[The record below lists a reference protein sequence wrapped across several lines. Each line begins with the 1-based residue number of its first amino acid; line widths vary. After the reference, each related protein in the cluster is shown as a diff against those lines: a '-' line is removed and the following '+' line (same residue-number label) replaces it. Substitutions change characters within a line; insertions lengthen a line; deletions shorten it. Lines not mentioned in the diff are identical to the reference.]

1 MRFLPSPRETLRKL
15 IVIAV
20 LVQVSRYPI
29 RPLDP
34 IRIIMPP
41 ASLIPDRQLTFSPE
55 LAKTIGLEEAVL
67 LQALGNHLNGANDW
81 APLSLTTV
89 QKTLSFWSLDH
100 IATLIAKL
108 VALGIIHQQPSQDPN
123 IVLLSAAANNAAD
136 VQGSTASNALTTF
149 YGHADWQP
157 SDDLIELLVLN
168 HGIPQSFI
176 NSAQASFVLSNSSEA
191 ETQFRQHILTRWR
204 DTQRQEAKQT
214 KAHAFEI
221 STPAPF
227 DRDWTPSQDAVE
239 ILAQAD
245 IDIVFAESVRAEF
258 ILYWSERGGPPKE
271 VNSRFVEHV
280 RRRWL
285 KHTSQMHHSTE
296 PTRIPRN
303 WEPDTSVYETLRL
316 AGIEQADAQA
326 LLPEFVMYWVDSN
339 EVHTSWNSK
348 FLQHVKRQCRS
359 AGYGEQHGGET
370 GRGGAGGSHRS
381 KDRSLSDDLTDT
393 SWAN

>member
-1 MRFLPSPRETLRKL
+1 M
-15 IVIAV
+15 VIAV
-20 LVQVSRYPI
+20 LGQVSRYPI
-29 RPLDP
+29 RPPDP
-34 IRIIMPP
+34 LRIKMPP

-55 LAKTIGLEEAVL
+55 LAETIGLEEAIL
-67 LQALGNHLNGANDW
+67 LQALGNHLNGAEDW
-81 APLSLTTV
+81 TPLSLTTV
-89 QKTLSFWSLDH
+89 QKALSFWSLDH
-100 IATLIAKL
+100 IATLVAKL
-108 VALGIIHQQPSQDPN
+108 VALGIIHQQTSQDPN
-123 IVLLSAAANNAAD
+123 VVLLSATPDIAGEP
-136 VQGSTASNALTTF
+136 QGSFHASAATPS
-149 YGHADWQP
+149 YGHPDWQP
-157 SDDLIELLVLN
+157 SDHLIELLVLN
-168 HGIPQSFI
+168 HGIPRTFIESAKASFI
-176 NSAQASFVLSNSSEA
+176 FTNGSEA
-191 ETQFRQHILTRWR
+191 ETQFRQHILARWR
-204 DTQRQEAKQT
+204 DTQRQEAKQPS
-214 KAHAFEI
+214 AHAFEV
-221 STPAPF
+221 SAPAPF
-227 DRDWTPSQDAVE
+227 GRDWTPSQDALD
-239 ILAQAD
+239 ILAQAG
-245 IDIVFAESVRAEF
+245 IDIIFAESVRAEF
-258 ILYWSERGGPPKE
+258 ILYWGERGGPPKE

-316 AGIEQADAQA
+316 AGIEQSDARA

-348 FLQHVKRQCRS
+348 FLQHVKRQYRG

>member
-1 MRFLPSPRETLRKL
+1 MST
-15 IVIAV
+15 
-20 LVQVSRYPI
+20 
-29 RPLDP
+29 
-34 IRIIMPP
+34 

-55 LAKTIGLEEAVL
+55 LAETIGLEEAVV
-67 LQALGNHLNGANDW
+67 LQALGSHLNSAEAW
-81 APLSLTTV
+81 TPLSLATL
-89 QKTLSFWSLDH
+89 QKTLSFWSVDH

-108 VALGIIHQQPSQDPN
+108 VALGIIYQQPSRDPN
-123 IVLLSAAANNAAD
+123 VVLLSTAAFMAGDA
-136 VQGSTASNALTTF
+136 QGSAAISAPTTSHG
-149 YGHADWQP
+149 YPDWQP
-157 SDDLIELLVLN
+157 SDDLIELLALN
-168 HGIPQSFI
+168 HGIPRTFI
-176 NSAQASFVLSNSSEA
+176 DHAQASFMLFNGSEA

-204 DTQRQEAKQT
+204 DTQRQETKQPS
-214 KAHAFEI
+214 AHAFEI

-227 DRDWTPSQDAVE
+227 GRDWTPSQDALD

-245 IDIVFAESVRAEF
+245 IDLLFAESVRAEF

-285 KHTSQMHHSTE
+285 KHTSQLHHSTE
-296 PTRIPRN
+296 PTRISRN

-316 AGIEQADAQA
+316 AGIEQADAYA

-348 FLQHVKRQCRS
+348 FLQHVKRQCRG

-370 GRGGAGGSHRS
+370 GRGSAGGGHRS

>member
-1 MRFLPSPRETLRKL
+1 M
-15 IVIAV
+15 I
-20 LVQVSRYPI
+20 
-29 RPLDP
+29 
-34 IRIIMPP
+34 
-41 ASLIPDRQLTFSPE
+41 
-55 LAKTIGLEEAVL
+55 
-67 LQALGNHLNGANDW
+67 
-81 APLSLTTV
+81 
-89 QKTLSFWSLDH
+89 
-100 IATLIAKL
+100 
-108 VALGIIHQQPSQDPN
+108 
-123 IVLLSAAANNAAD
+123 
-136 VQGSTASNALTTF
+136 
-149 YGHADWQP
+149 
-157 SDDLIELLVLN
+157 N
-168 HGIPQSFI
+168 HGIPRPFI
-176 NSAQASFVLSNSSEA
+176 ERALASFMLYNGSEP
-191 ETQFRQHILTRWR
+191 ETQFRQHILNRWR
-204 DTQRQEAKQT
+204 DTQQRTAKQSS
-214 KAHAFEI
+214 AHAFEI
-221 STPAPF
+221 ATPAPF
-227 DRDWTPSQDAVE
+227 DRDWIPSQDALD

-245 IDIVFAESVRAEF
+245 IDIIFAESVRAEF

-348 FLQHVKRQCRS
+348 FLQHVKRQCRG

-370 GRGGAGGSHRS
+370 GRSGAGGGHRS

-393 SWAN
+393 SWATDPTEPPDSQLIEAINQVFALFRLNYHNQYYAAWSDAEQVKQVKRLWLEALDAYPTAVILRAAQHAIEQRLSAHAESYDRGVPALPE

>member
-1 MRFLPSPRETLRKL
+1 MPSG
-15 IVIAV
+15 
-20 LVQVSRYPI
+20 
-29 RPLDP
+29 
-34 IRIIMPP
+34 
-41 ASLIPDRQLTFSPE
+41 SLFPDRQLTFSPE
-55 LAKTIGLEEAVL
+55 LAETIGLEEAVL
-67 LQALGNHLNGANDW
+67 LQALGSHLHGAEDW
-81 APLSLTTV
+81 TPLSFTTL
-89 QKTLSFWSLDH
+89 QNTLSFWSLDH

-108 VALGIIHQQPSQDPN
+108 VALGIIQQQPSRDPN
-123 IVLLSAAANNAAD
+123 VVLLTAAADILGDA
-136 VQGSTASNALTTF
+136 QGSRANSSPTPSQGNP
-149 YGHADWQP
+149 GWRP

-168 HGIPQSFI
+168 HGIPRTFI
-176 NSAQASFVLSNSSEA
+176 ERAQASFMLSNGSEA
-191 ETQFRQHILTRWR
+191 ETQFRQHILSRWR
-204 DTQRQEAKQT
+204 DTQRQEAKQSS
-214 KAHAFEI
+214 AHAFEI

-227 DRDWTPSQDAVE
+227 DRDWTPSQDALD

-245 IDIVFAESVRAEF
+245 IDIIFAESVRAEF

-285 KHTSQMHHSTE
+285 KHTSQMHHSNE

-370 GRGGAGGSHRS
+370 GRGGAGGGHRS

>member
-1 MRFLPSPRETLRKL
+1 MPS
-15 IVIAV
+15 
-20 LVQVSRYPI
+20 
-29 RPLDP
+29 
-34 IRIIMPP
+34 

-55 LAKTIGLEEAVL
+55 LAETIGLEEAVL
-67 LQALGNHLNGANDW
+67 LQALGSHLHGAEDW
-81 APLSLTTV
+81 TPLPLTTL
-89 QKTLSFWSLDH
+89 QNTLSFWSLDH
-100 IATLIAKL
+100 IATLIEKL
-108 VALGIIHQQPSQDPN
+108 VALGIIHQQASQDRN
-123 IVLLSAAANNAAD
+123 VVLLSAAADIAAD
-136 VQGSTASNALTTF
+136 ARGSGAISSATPSQGHLAQGQLRQ
-149 YGHADWQP
+149 GHPAQGHPDWQP

-168 HGIPQSFI
+168 HGIPRSFI
-176 NSAQASFVLSNSSEA
+176 DRAQSSFLLSNGSEA

-204 DTQRQEAKQT
+204 DTQRREAKQSS
-214 KAHAFEI
+214 AHAFEI

-227 DRDWTPSQDAVE
+227 DRDWTPSQDALD

-245 IDIVFAESVRAEF
+245 IDITFAESVRAEF

-370 GRGGAGGSHRS
+370 GRGGAGGGHRS

>member
-1 MRFLPSPRETLRKL
+1 
-15 IVIAV
+15 
-20 LVQVSRYPI
+20 
-29 RPLDP
+29 
-34 IRIIMPP
+34 MPP

-55 LAKTIGLEEAVL
+55 LAETIGLEEAVL
-67 LQALGNHLNGANDW
+67 LQALGSHLNGADDW

-89 QKTLSFWSLDH
+89 QKTLSFWSPDH
-100 IATLIAKL
+100 IATLIEKL

-123 IVLLSAAANNAAD
+123 VVLLSAAADIAGNAHR
-136 VQGSTASNALTTF
+136 LTHSSAATPS
-149 YGHADWQP
+149 YGRTDWQA
-157 SDDLIELLVLN
+157 SDALIELLVLN
-168 HGIPQSFI
+168 HGIPRTFI
-176 NSAQASFVLSNSSEA
+176 DNAQASFILSNHSEA

-204 DTQRQEAKQT
+204 DSQRQQAKQP

-221 STPAPF
+221 RTPAPF
-227 DRDWTPSQDAVE
+227 DRDWTPSQDAIE

-245 IDIVFAESVRAEF
+245 IDVGFAESVRAEF

-316 AGIEQADAQA
+316 AGIEQADAQT

-370 GRGGAGGSHRS
+370 GRSGAGGSHRS

>member
-1 MRFLPSPRETLRKL
+1 M
-15 IVIAV
+15 VIAV
-20 LVQVSRYPI
+20 LGQVSRYPI

-34 IRIIMPP
+34 LRIKMPP

-55 LAKTIGLEEAVL
+55 LAETIGLEEAIL
-67 LQALGNHLNGANDW
+67 LQALGNHLNGAEDW
-81 APLSLTTV
+81 TPLSLTTV
-89 QKTLSFWSLDH
+89 QKALSFWSLDH
-100 IATLIAKL
+100 IATLVAKL
-108 VALGIIHQQPSQDPN
+108 VALGIIHQQTSQDPYV
-123 IVLLSAAANNAAD
+123 VLLSAAPEVAGD
-136 VQGSTASNALTTF
+136 PQGSFHASVATPS
-149 YGHADWQP
+149 YGHSDWQP

-168 HGIPQSFI
+168 HAIPRTFIESAQGSFI
-176 NSAQASFVLSNSSEA
+176 FANGSEA
-191 ETQFRQHILTRWR
+191 ETQFRQHILARWR
-204 DTQRQEAKQT
+204 DTQRQEAKQPS
-214 KAHAFEI
+214 AHAFEV
-221 STPAPF
+221 SAPAPF
-227 DRDWTPSQDAVE
+227 DRDWTPSQDALD

-245 IDIVFAESVRAEF
+245 IDIIFAESVRAEF
-258 ILYWSERGGPPKE
+258 ILYWGERGGPPKE

-316 AGIEQADAQA
+316 AGIEQTDARA

-370 GRGGAGGSHRS
+370 GRGGAGGGHRT
-381 KDRSLSDDLTDT
+381 KDRSLNDDLTDT

>member
-1 MRFLPSPRETLRKL
+1 
-15 IVIAV
+15 
-20 LVQVSRYPI
+20 
-29 RPLDP
+29 
-34 IRIIMPP
+34 MPP

-55 LAKTIGLEEAVL
+55 LAETIGLEEAIL
-67 LQALGNHLNGANDW
+67 LQALGGHLNDAEDW
-81 APLSLTTV
+81 TPLSLTTM
-89 QKTLSFWSLDH
+89 QKALSFWSLDH
-100 IATLIAKL
+100 IAALIAKL
-108 VALGIIHQQPSQDPN
+108 VALGIIHQQTSQDPN
-123 IVLLSAAANNAAD
+123 VVLLSAAPDIAGEP
-136 VQGSTASNALTTF
+136 QGSFNASSAIPS
-149 YGHADWQP
+149 YEHPDWQP
-157 SDDLIELLVLN
+157 SDDLIELLVMN
-168 HGIPQSFI
+168 HGIPRTFI
-176 NSAQASFVLSNSSEA
+176 ESAQASFTFSNGGEA
-191 ETQFRQHILTRWR
+191 ETQFRQHILARWR
-204 DTQRQEAKQT
+204 DTQRQEAKQPS
-214 KAHAFEI
+214 AHAFEI

-227 DRDWTPSQDAVE
+227 DRDWTPSQDALD

-245 IDIVFAESVRAEF
+245 IDIIFAESVRAEF
-258 ILYWSERGGPPKE
+258 ILYWGERGGPPKE

-316 AGIEQADAQA
+316 AGIEQADARA

-370 GRGGAGGSHRS
+370 GRGGAGGGHRS

>member
-1 MRFLPSPRETLRKL
+1 M
-15 IVIAV
+15 
-20 LVQVSRYPI
+20 
-29 RPLDP
+29 
-34 IRIIMPP
+34 
-41 ASLIPDRQLTFSPE
+41 
-55 LAKTIGLEEAVL
+55 
-67 LQALGNHLNGANDW
+67 
-81 APLSLTTV
+81 
-89 QKTLSFWSLDH
+89 
-100 IATLIAKL
+100 
-108 VALGIIHQQPSQDPN
+108 
-123 IVLLSAAANNAAD
+123 
-136 VQGSTASNALTTF
+136 
-149 YGHADWQP
+149 
-157 SDDLIELLVLN
+157 LN
-168 HGIPQSFI
+168 HGIPRSFI
-176 NSAQASFVLSNSSEA
+176 ERAQASFMLSKGSDA
-191 ETQFRQHILTRWR
+191 ETQFRQHMLTRWR
-204 DTQRQEAKQT
+204 DTQRQEAKQPA
-214 KAHAFEI
+214 AHAFEI
-221 STPAPF
+221 TTPAPF
-227 DRDWTPSQDAVE
+227 DRDWTPSQDALD

-245 IDIVFAESVRAEF
+245 IDIIFAESVRAEF

-348 FLQHVKRQCRS
+348 FLQHVKRQCRG

-370 GRGGAGGSHRS
+370 GRGGAGGGHRS

>member
-1 MRFLPSPRETLRKL
+1 MPS
-15 IVIAV
+15 
-20 LVQVSRYPI
+20 
-29 RPLDP
+29 
-34 IRIIMPP
+34 

-55 LAKTIGLEEAVL
+55 LAETIGLEEAVL
-67 LQALGNHLNGANDW
+67 LQALASHLSGADDW
-81 APLSLTTV
+81 VPLSMKAL
-89 QKTLSFWSLDH
+89 QAALPFWSPDH
-100 IATLIAKL
+100 IATLITKL
-108 VALGIIHQQPSQDPN
+108 VALGIINQKTSQDPEV
-123 IVLLSAAANNAAD
+123 ILLSAVGNIVGSA
-136 VQGSTASNALTTF
+136 QGETRLSTAPAPLEDD
-149 YGHADWQP
+149 GWQP
-157 SDDLIELLVLN
+157 SDALLELLVLN
-168 HGIPQSFI
+168 HGIPRSFI
-176 NSAQASFVLSNSSEA
+176 DAAAHAFFPSQGSEA
-191 ETQFRQHILTRWR
+191 DTQFRQHILTRWR
-204 DTQRQEAKQT
+204 DSQAQQAKHPA
-214 KAHAFEI
+214 AHAFEI
-221 STPAPF
+221 TSPPAF
-227 DRDWTPSQDAVE
+227 GRDWTPSHDALD
-239 ILAQAD
+239 ILAQAG

-258 ILYWSERGGPPKE
+258 ILYWSERGGPPRE

-303 WEPDTSVYETLRL
+303 WQPDTSVYETLRL
-316 AGIEQADAQA
+316 AGIKETDARA

-370 GRGGAGGSHRS
+370 GRGGAGSGHRS

>member
-1 MRFLPSPRETLRKL
+1 
-15 IVIAV
+15 
-20 LVQVSRYPI
+20 
-29 RPLDP
+29 
-34 IRIIMPP
+34 MPP

-55 LAKTIGLEEAVL
+55 LAETIGLEEAVL
-67 LQALGNHLNGANDW
+67 LQALGSHLDGAEDW
-81 APLSLTTV
+81 TPLSLTTL

-123 IVLLSAAANNAAD
+123 IVLLSAAADIAAD
-136 VQGSTASNALTTF
+136 VQRSTASNAPTTS
-149 YGHADWQP
+149 YGHPDWQP

-176 NSAQASFVLSNSSEA
+176 NSAQASFMLSNSSEA

-204 DTQRQEAKQT
+204 DTQKEEAKQT

-221 STPAPF
+221 STPASF
-227 DRDWTPSQDAVE
+227 DRDWTPSQDALE

-381 KDRSLSDDLTDT
+381 KDRSLSEDLTDT

>member
-1 MRFLPSPRETLRKL
+1 MPS
-15 IVIAV
+15 
-20 LVQVSRYPI
+20 
-29 RPLDP
+29 
-34 IRIIMPP
+34 

-55 LAKTIGLEEAVL
+55 LAETIGLEEAVL
-67 LQALGNHLNGANDW
+67 LQVLGSHLNGAEDW
-81 APLSLTTV
+81 TPLSLTAL
-89 QKTLSFWSLDH
+89 QSTLSFWSLDH
-100 IATLIAKL
+100 IAALIPKL
-108 VALGIIHQQPSQDPN
+108 VALGIIYQQPSQEPN
-123 IVLLSAAANNAAD
+123 VVVL
-136 VQGSTASNALTTF
+136 STAPDVAKNVRSSTATNTPTTS
-149 YGHADWQP
+149 YGHSDWQP
-157 SDDLIELLVLN
+157 SNDLIELVVIN
-168 HGIPQSFI
+168 HGIPRPFIERALGSFM
-176 NSAQASFVLSNSSEA
+176 LSNGSEP

-204 DTQRQEAKQT
+204 DTQRREAKQSS
-214 KAHAFEI
+214 AHAFEI
-221 STPAPF
+221 TTPAPF
-227 DRDWTPSQDAVE
+227 DRDWIPSQDALD

-245 IDIVFAESVRAEF
+245 IDIIFAESVRAEF

-285 KHTSQMHHSTE
+285 KHTSQLHHSTE

-326 LLPEFVMYWVDSN
+326 LLPEFVMFWVDSN

-348 FLQHVKRQCRS
+348 FLQHVKRQCRG
-359 AGYGEQHGGET
+359 ARYGEKHGGET
-370 GRGGAGGSHRS
+370 GRGGAGGGHRS

>member
-1 MRFLPSPRETLRKL
+1 
-15 IVIAV
+15 
-20 LVQVSRYPI
+20 
-29 RPLDP
+29 
-34 IRIIMPP
+34 MPP

-55 LAKTIGLEEAVL
+55 LAETIGLEEAVL
-67 LQALGNHLNGANDW
+67 LQALGSHLNGADDW

-123 IVLLSAAANNAAD
+123 IVLLSAAASNAGD
-136 VQGSTASNALTTF
+136 VQRSTASNAQTTS
-149 YGHADWQP
+149 YGHPDWQP

-176 NSAQASFVLSNSSEA
+176 NSAQASFMLSNSSEA

-204 DTQRQEAKQT
+204 DTQKQEAKQT
-214 KAHAFEI
+214 KALAFEI
-221 STPAPF
+221 STPASF
-227 DRDWTPSQDAVE
+227 DRDWTPSQDALE

-303 WEPDTSVYETLRL
+303 WKPDTSVYETLRL

>member
-1 MRFLPSPRETLRKL
+1 M
-15 IVIAV
+15 VIAV
-20 LVQVSRYPI
+20 LVQVSRYSI

-34 IRIIMPP
+34 LCIKMPS

-55 LAKTIGLEEAVL
+55 LAETIGLEEAVL
-67 LQALGNHLNGANDW
+67 LQALGSHLSGAEDW
-81 APLSLTTV
+81 TPLSLTTL

-108 VALGIIHQQPSQDPN
+108 AALGIVHQQTSQDPN
-123 IVLLSAAANNAAD
+123 IVLLSAAADITGDA
-136 VQGSTASNALTTF
+136 QGSEAISSPTPSQGYPAQ
-149 YGHADWQP
+149 GHPAQEHPDWQP

-168 HGIPQSFI
+168 HGIPRSFI
-176 NSAQASFVLSNSSEA
+176 ERAQASFLLSNGSEA

-204 DTQRQEAKQT
+204 DTQRQKAKQPST
-214 KAHAFEI
+214 HAFEI
-221 STPAPF
+221 TTPAPF
-227 DRDWTPSQDAVE
+227 DRDWTPSQDALD

-245 IDIVFAESVRAEF
+245 IDIIFAESVRAEF
-258 ILYWSERGGPPKE
+258 ILYWRERGGPPKE

-370 GRGGAGGSHRS
+370 GRGGAGGGHRS

>member
-1 MRFLPSPRETLRKL
+1 MPS
-15 IVIAV
+15 
-20 LVQVSRYPI
+20 
-29 RPLDP
+29 
-34 IRIIMPP
+34 

-55 LAKTIGLEEAVL
+55 LAETIGLEEAVL
-67 LQALGNHLNGANDW
+67 LQALGSHLNGADDW

-108 VALGIIHQQPSQDPN
+108 VALGIIHQQSSQDPN
-123 IVLLSAAANNAAD
+123 VVLLSAATD
-136 VQGSTASNALTTF
+136 VAGDARGSTASNAPTAS
-149 YGHADWQP
+149 YGYPDWKP
-157 SDDLIELLVLN
+157 SDDLIDLLVLN

-227 DRDWTPSQDAVE
+227 DRDWTPSQDALE

-303 WEPDTSVYETLRL
+303 WKPDTSVYETLRL

>member
-1 MRFLPSPRETLRKL
+1 M
-15 IVIAV
+15 
-20 LVQVSRYPI
+20 
-29 RPLDP
+29 
-34 IRIIMPP
+34 
-41 ASLIPDRQLTFSPE
+41 
-55 LAKTIGLEEAVL
+55 
-67 LQALGNHLNGANDW
+67 LQALGSHLNGAEDW
-81 APLSLTTV
+81 TPLSLAAL
-89 QKTLSFWSLDH
+89 QNTLSFWSLDH
-100 IATLIAKL
+100 IAALIPKL
-108 VALGIIHQQPSQDPN
+108 VALGIIYQQPSQDPN
-123 IVLLSAAANNAAD
+123 VVVL
-136 VQGSTASNALTTF
+136 STAPDVAKNVRSSTATNTPTTS
-149 YGHADWQP
+149 YGHPDWQP
-157 SDDLIELLVLN
+157 SNDLIELVVIN
-168 HGIPQSFI
+168 HGIPRPFIERALGSFM
-176 NSAQASFVLSNSSEA
+176 LSNGSEP

-204 DTQRQEAKQT
+204 DTQRREAKQSS
-214 KAHAFEI
+214 AHAFEI
-221 STPAPF
+221 TTPAPF
-227 DRDWTPSQDAVE
+227 DRDWIPSQDALD

-245 IDIVFAESVRAEF
+245 IDIIFAESVRAEF

-285 KHTSQMHHSTE
+285 KHTSQLHHSTE

-348 FLQHVKRQCRS
+348 FLQHVKRQCRG
-359 AGYGEQHGGET
+359 AGYGEKHGGET
-370 GRGGAGGSHRS
+370 GRGGAGGGHRS

>member
-1 MRFLPSPRETLRKL
+1 MPS
-15 IVIAV
+15 
-20 LVQVSRYPI
+20 
-29 RPLDP
+29 
-34 IRIIMPP
+34 

-55 LAKTIGLEEAVL
+55 LAETIGLEEAVL
-67 LQALGNHLNGANDW
+67 LQALGSHLNGAEDW
-81 APLSLTTV
+81 TPLSLTEL
-89 QKTLSFWSLDH
+89 QNTLSFWSLDH
-100 IATLIAKL
+100 IAALIPKL
-108 VALGIIHQQPSQDPN
+108 VALGIIDQQPSQDPN
-123 IVLLSAAANNAAD
+123 VVVLSAAPD
-136 VQGSTASNALTTF
+136 VAKKVRGSTAPNTPTTSDR
-149 YGHADWQP
+149 HADWQP
-157 SDDLIELLVLN
+157 SDDLIELLVIN
-168 HGIPQSFI
+168 HGIPRPFI
-176 NSAQASFVLSNSSEA
+176 ERALASFMLYNGSEP
-191 ETQFRQHILTRWR
+191 ETQFRQHILNRWR
-204 DTQRQEAKQT
+204 DTQQREARQSS
-214 KAHAFEI
+214 AHAFEI
-221 STPAPF
+221 ATPAPF
-227 DRDWTPSQDAVE
+227 DRDWIPSQDALD

-245 IDIVFAESVRAEF
+245 IDIIFAESVRAEF

-316 AGIEQADAQA
+316 AGIEQAEAQA

-348 FLQHVKRQCRS
+348 FLQHVKRQCRG
-359 AGYGEQHGGET
+359 AGYGVQHGGET
-370 GRGGAGGSHRS
+370 GRSSAGNGHRS

>member
-1 MRFLPSPRETLRKL
+1 MPS
-15 IVIAV
+15 
-20 LVQVSRYPI
+20 
-29 RPLDP
+29 
-34 IRIIMPP
+34 

-55 LAKTIGLEEAVL
+55 LAETIGLEEAVL
-67 LQALGNHLNGANDW
+67 LQALGNHLNSAEDW
-81 APLSLTTV
+81 TPLSLTKL

-108 VALGIIHQQPSQDPN
+108 VALGIIHQQPSRDPN
-123 IVLLSAAANNAAD
+123 VVLLSTAAD
-136 VQGSTASNALTTF
+136 MAGDPQGSTAISAPTT
-149 YGHADWQP
+149 YHGHPDWQP

-168 HGIPQSFI
+168 HGIPRTFI
-176 NSAQASFVLSNSSEA
+176 DRAQASFMLSHGSEA
-191 ETQFRQHILTRWR
+191 ETQFRQHILARWR
-204 DTQRQEAKQT
+204 DTQRQEAKQPS
-214 KAHAFEI
+214 ALAFEI
-221 STPAPF
+221 TKPALF
-227 DRDWTPSQDAVE
+227 DRNWTPSQDALD
-239 ILAQAD
+239 ILAQAG
-245 IDIVFAESVRAEF
+245 IDLLFAESVRAEF

-303 WEPDTSVYETLRL
+303 WKPDTSVYETLRL

-326 LLPEFVMYWVDSN
+326 LLPEFVMYWLDSN

-348 FLQHVKRQCRS
+348 FLQHVKRQCRG
-359 AGYGEQHGGET
+359 AGYGEQHGGKT
-370 GRGGAGGSHRS
+370 GRRGAGGGHRS